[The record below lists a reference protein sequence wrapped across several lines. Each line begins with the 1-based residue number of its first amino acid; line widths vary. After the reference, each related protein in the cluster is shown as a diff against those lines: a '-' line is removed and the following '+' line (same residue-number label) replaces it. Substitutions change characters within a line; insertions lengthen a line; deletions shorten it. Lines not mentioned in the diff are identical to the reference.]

1 MTEENKNDSKVE
13 SDLKIKL
20 KEEVLSMAL
29 SHRPV
34 DRIMRKAGAER
45 VSEAAARELAR
56 ILEDKAIEIS
66 KLAIKYA
73 QHAGRKTVKAE
84 DIKLAL
90 R

>member
-1 MTEENKNDSKVE
+1 MT
-13 SDLKIKL
+13 
-20 KEEVLSMAL
+20 L

-45 VSEAAARELAR
+45 VSEAAARELAAL
-56 ILEDKAIEIS
+56 LEEEAIEIA
-66 KLAIKYA
+66 KLAVEYA
-73 QHAGRKTVKAE
+73 HHAGRKTVKAE

>member
-1 MTEENKNDSKVE
+1 MT
-13 SDLKIKL
+13 
-20 KEEVLSMAL
+20 L

-45 VSEAAARELAR
+45 VSEAAARELAA
-56 ILEDKAIEIS
+56 ILEEEAI
-66 KLAIKYA
+66 AIAKMAVEYA

>member
-1 MTEENKNDSKVE
+1 MT
-13 SDLKIKL
+13 
-20 KEEVLSMAL
+20 L

-45 VSEAAARELAR
+45 VSEAAARELAA
-56 ILEDKAIEIS
+56 ILEEEAIEIS
-66 KLAIKYA
+66 KLAVEYA
-73 QHAGRKTVKAE
+73 HHAGRKTVKAE